1 MAINVIYYQIP
12 GHDLV
17 AESSDINFGDA
28 ETKEVTLNKG
38 GRILK
43 VPLRKPNVTFNIRGA
58 TSLNLTQIRADIENT
73 IRGMIFGSY
82 TTTNLDIGGYVIE
95 DAVMV
100 SVRPS
105 GPTIIEGITVFE
117 QIEMVWNSIGNWT
130 V

>member
-1 MAINVIYYQIP
+1 MGINVIYYQIP

-28 ETKEVTLNKG
+28 ETKEVTINKG

-43 VPLRKPNVTFNIRGA
+43 VGLRKPNVTFNIRGA
-58 TSLNLTQIRADIENT
+58 TSLNLTQLRADIENT

-82 TTTNLDIGGYVIE
+82 TTQTLDIGGYVIE

-105 GPTIIEGITVFE
+105 GPTIIEGISVFE